1 MKTKKEFDEYIEE
14 LIDNTAKLKAE
25 YREELRDGEI
35 TDENCD
41 LLFDQA
47 DSNLDSELRI
57 VYGWALERMSEEEAD
72 ELFAKHNIYY

>member
-1 MKTKKEFDEYIEE
+1 MKTKKEFDEYIGE

-57 VYGWALERMSEEEAD
+57 VYGWALEHMSEEEAD